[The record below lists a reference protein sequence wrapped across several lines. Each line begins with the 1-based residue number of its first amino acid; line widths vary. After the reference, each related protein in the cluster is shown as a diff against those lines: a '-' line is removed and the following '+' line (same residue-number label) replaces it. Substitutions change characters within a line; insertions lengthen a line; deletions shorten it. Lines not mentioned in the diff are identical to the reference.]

1 MTRFVTFIE
10 LTVSSPTPAVTQF
23 ICCENTASHAAQAG
37 LLVMLASN
45 GALVDSS
52 LPVMG
57 AAPVFTLNPL
67 GPIGVV
73 IADMAVNVQVSG

>member
-1 MTRFVTFIE
+1 M
-10 LTVSSPTPAVTQF
+10 
-23 ICCENTASHAAQAG
+23 
-37 LLVMLASN
+37 MASN

-73 IADMAVNVQVSG
+73 IADMAVNVQVGSMTVAAACIAIE

>member
-1 MTRFVTFIE
+1 MV
-10 LTVSSPTPAVTQF
+10 
-23 ICCENTASHAAQAG
+23 
-37 LLVMLASN
+37 ASN
-45 GALVDSS
+45 GALVDST

-73 IADMAVNVQVSG
+73 IADMAVNVQVGTLTVSAEQLNEMCMQ